1 MRTAILFAFL
11 AATPSS
17 AALITYTF
25 TGAVDTVRSVPGV
38 SVGDPVLATL
48 VFDNMAPLNDVP
60 ELGPSEYKGGGGSL
74 KVQIGSSTWSAPI
87 RRLTLLRFDVCTGGG
102 FSGGPC
108 EGARI
113 VSTSDVS
120 ESGPA
125 GFGATG
131 IFFGGSAEGN
141 TVLTGPE
148 PFPLP
153 ADLAP
158 LLKKALEGQ
167 VSAGGSF
174 IYYKLDPPAEIPEP
188 ATWLAGCA
196 ALLALAAKRR
206 K

>member
-1 MRTAILFAFL
+1 
-11 AATPSS
+11 
-17 AALITYTF
+17 
-25 TGAVDTVRSVPGV
+25 
-38 SVGDPVLATL
+38 
-48 VFDNMAPLNDVP
+48 MAPLNDVP
-60 ELGPSEYKGGGGSL
+60 EVGPSEYKGGGGSL
-74 KVQIGSSTWSAPI
+74 KVQIGASTWSAPI
-87 RRLTLLRFDVCTGGG
+87 RRLTLLRADVCIGGG
-102 FSGGPC
+102 FTGGPC
-108 EGARI
+108 EGARV

-125 GFGATG
+125 AFGATE
-131 IFFGGSAEGN
+131 IFFGGSADGN

-167 VSAGGSF
+167 VTVGGSF

-188 ATWLAGCA
+188 ATWLAACA
-196 ALLALAAKRR
+196 GLLALAAKRS